1 MKEGYGELYFPSGNF
16 YKGNFIQDKKEG
28 YGEMFW
34 TDSSFY
40 KGEWKNG
47 IQNGKGQIYMSG
59 SDIVSGIFENGMLV
73 QVMPSIYEKQMEI
86 SNLSIQDLFSN
97 KKKIE
102 NSTRTR
108 TFSEAKNHHQRKK
121 LAKIE

>member
-1 MKEGYGELYFPSGNF
+1 
-16 YKGNFIQDKKEG
+16 
-28 YGEMFW
+28 MFW

-40 KGEWKNG
+40 KGEWRSG

-59 SDIVSGIFENGMLV
+59 GDIVNGLFENGVLV

-86 SNLSIQDLFSN
+86 SNLSIQDMFSS

-102 NSTRTR
+102 HSTRTR
-108 TFSEAKNHHQRKK
+108 TFSESKGANPRKK
-121 LAKIE
+121 LAKIEESTSKKKGKGTIHGNMYFKSP

>member
-1 MKEGYGELYFPSGNF
+1 
-16 YKGNFIQDKKEG
+16 
-28 YGEMFW
+28 
-34 TDSSFY
+34 
-40 KGEWKNG
+40 
-47 IQNGKGQIYMSG
+47 
-59 SDIVSGIFENGMLV
+59 MLV

-121 LAKIE
+121 LAKIEESVSKNKKGKGTIHANMYFKSPEKSDHSHGA